1 MADTNVKIKL
11 TADGKQVRSE
21 LKLIDRELQEL
32 GGKEVKGKP
41 KTKQQGEKSERD
53 KANEARTNAKQES
66 RDKVTESLYKEAS
79 LIRKELQKL
88 NKSGVGGQSSG
99 GSTTPPSSN
108 GGDNGGST
116 PNIPS
121 GGGSGDGGNGSKIAS
136 ALGKLAMAGA
146 AIKVLSSAINSLNS
160 SAMEAQAGE
169 SLAYK
174 TYGSTLAYTDYNDA
188 RKDASNIGSP
198 YGFDYETVMSAGK
211 ANMSKAGFTTLANYE
226 ADMTGILQT
235 SKAWGIDT
243 SNLGETSGFM
253 SSIGVT
259 KSGDQTRF
267 ANILAESIVDAQM
280 TGREDEQLQVL
291 EQIAESLAS
300 VNTTVSEKNVTDQLN
315 LYNALIS
322 QNENLKG
329 SRGASLIES
338 ASDLARSGDTSL
350 DILAGLNTEFTG
362 KSGYIE
368 LRKMAEENPT
378 EYWRRVVNGARQYG
392 YDDEDIK
399 YKLLKSSG
407 LSTSQIDDLLSGI
420 DNVENFKMEDT
431 TEGEKAT
438 QERTENYQG
447 SDVFTQEQYDIEK
460 KEASD
465 DRGNFWNDIKNPFRS
480 LYNNAPDWA
489 KQIFNG
495 VDFGVKAGGT
505 ILGAKGLSSLAGKLF
520 GGGSA
525 ASGGGGFVSSILG
538 KFGFGSSAAAGGTAA
553 AEGAAATA
561 AGAAGATE
569 AGAAAGSLAAGEAA
583 AAGAGEA
590 ALAGEAAAGSAAAGG
605 TAAAEGAAA
614 TAAGAAGATEAG
626 AAAGSLAAGE
636 AAAAGAGEAALAGE
650 AAAGSAA
657 AGGGALSTAASVAL
671 PLAIAAQGFLIGT
684 DIDED
689 NNVKL
694 TYGDVS
700 KSVFVQA
707 AKDIKQQSEDAE
719 ENYGSMWAADWNPLK
734 GLWRKDGTIWQQ
746 KQNGTYGKKH
756 PDAKSDILN
765 SETGDYY
772 TYRELDDIEAQN
784 AKNSIQWSKDNA
796 DDVEAFKRSLANSV
810 DKNGNI
816 DLSFMEGV
824 DVATA
829 QELFKSVFGTDVFTS
844 GKLQGMSYMMSPGST
859 LSDVD
864 FGKSEE
870 NWYAN
875 QLKDS
880 GLFDDFIKDNQSL
893 IDTESTLTESVDTL
907 ATEVSEM
914 RKWLEDNGYQ
924 GTAVW
929 TDETVKKTYNEQ
941 HSNSSAT
948 TETTSLNP
956 MSNTKNQG
964 TKWQWWN
971 PFTWFGTSH
980 ATGNDYVPYDNYLA
994 SLHKGEMVLT
1004 SFEADQYRQGKVDK
1018 KDDGFGTSHATGN
1031 DYVPYDNYLAS
1042 LHKGEMVLTSFEA
1055 DQYRQG
1061 KVDKKDDGFGTSH
1074 ALNLNLNI
1082 TGAINGLTAEN
1093 QNMITQAIIAELSQ
1107 GGLTNMISNGF
1118 QRVQNY

>member
-108 GGDNGGST
+108 GGDSDGGT

-121 GGGSGDGGNGSKIAS
+121 GGGSGDGGNSSKIAS

-160 SAMEAQAGE
+160 SAREAQAGE

-243 SNLGETSGFM
+243 NNLGETSGFM

-315 LYNALIS
+315 LYNALVS

-329 SRGASLIES
+329 SRGASLVES

-407 LSTSQIDDLLSGI
+407 LSTSQIDDLLNGI

-447 SDVFTQEQYDIEK
+447 SDAFTQEQYDIEK

-538 KFGFGSSAAAGGTAA
+538 KFGFGSSAAAG
-553 AEGAAATA
+553 
-561 AGAAGATE
+561 
-569 AGAAAGSLAAGEAA
+569 EAA

-590 ALAGEAAAGSAAAGG
+590 ALAG
-605 TAAAEGAAA
+605 
-614 TAAGAAGATEAG
+614 
-626 AAAGSLAAGE
+626 
-636 AAAAGAGEAALAGE
+636 GE
-650 AAAGSAA
+650 AAAGGAA
-657 AGGGALSTAASVAL
+657 AGGGLSAAANIAL

-707 AKDIKQQSEDAE
+707 AKDIKQQSKDAE
-719 ENYGSMWAADWNPLK
+719 ENYGSMWAADWNPLN
-734 GLWRKDGTIWQQ
+734 GLWRKDGTVWQQ

-765 SETGDYY
+765 PDTGDYY

-784 AKNSIQWSKDNA
+784 TKNSIQWSKDNA
-796 DDVEAFKRSLANSV
+796 DDVDAFKRSLANSV

-864 FGKSEE
+864 FGKNEE
-870 NWYAN
+870 DWYAN

-907 ATEVSEM
+907 STEVSEM
-914 RKWLEDNGYQ
+914 RKWLEDNGYR

-1018 KDDGFGTSHATGN
+1018 KDDGFGTSHA
-1031 DYVPYDNYLAS
+1031 
-1042 LHKGEMVLTSFEA
+1042 
-1055 DQYRQG
+1055 
-1061 KVDKKDDGFGTSH
+1061 
-1074 ALNLNLNI
+1074 LNLNLNI

-1107 GGLTNMISNGF
+1107 GGLNSMISNGF

>member
-160 SAMEAQAGE
+160 SAREAQAGE

-174 TYGSTLAYTDYNDA
+174 IYGSTLAYTDYNDA

-243 SNLGETSGFM
+243 NNLGETSGFM

-447 SDVFTQEQYDIEK
+447 SDAFTQEQYDIEK

-590 ALAGEAAAGSAAAGG
+590 ALAGEAAAGGAAAGG
-605 TAAAEGAAA
+605 
-614 TAAGAAGATEAG
+614 
-626 AAAGSLAAGE
+626 S
-636 AAAAGAGEAALAGE
+636 
-650 AAAGSAA
+650 
-657 AGGGALSTAASVAL
+657 ALSTAASVAL

-719 ENYGSMWAADWNPLK
+719 ENYGSMWAADWNPLN

-864 FGKSEE
+864 FGKGEE
-870 NWYAN
+870 DWYAN

-1018 KDDGFGTSHATGN
+1018 KN
-1031 DYVPYDNYLAS
+1031 
-1042 LHKGEMVLTSFEA
+1042 
-1055 DQYRQG
+1055 
-1061 KVDKKDDGFGTSH
+1061 DGFGTSH

-1107 GGLTNMISNGF
+1107 GGLNSMISNGF

>member
-116 PNIPS
+116 PNVPS

-160 SAMEAQAGE
+160 SAREAQAGE

-174 TYGSTLAYTDYNDA
+174 TYGSTLAYTDYNEA

-243 SNLGETSGFM
+243 NNLGETSGFM

-315 LYNALIS
+315 LYNALVS

-329 SRGASLIES
+329 SRGASLVES

-447 SDVFTQEQYDIEK
+447 SDAFTQEQYDIEK

-538 KFGFGSSAAAGGTAA
+538 KFGFGSG
-553 AEGAAATA
+553 
-561 AGAAGATE
+561 
-569 AGAAAGSLAAGEAA
+569 
-583 AAGAGEA
+583 
-590 ALAGEAAAGSAAAGG
+590 
-605 TAAAEGAAA
+605 
-614 TAAGAAGATEAG
+614 
-626 AAAGSLAAGE
+626 
-636 AAAAGAGEAALAGE
+636 
-650 AAAGSAA
+650 AA
-657 AGGGALSTAASVAL
+657 AGGGISLAGLGAAAALVAVAPLLTSGGSYKHLTASGRASDANDWMDRYSAEMGKDNVSIDDKWEEVKNSSGVFYGKDGSGENGSYTKQDLQDRYNARQEMMDFYGSSVGQYYL
-671 PLAIAAQGFLIGT
+671 YDEIQSHLKKGGK
-684 DIDED
+684 IDED
-689 NNVKL
+689 YLNGLFSWTSDKGV
-694 TYGDVS
+694 TYTGSQDDIEKILGDMYGGDFTDNFS
-700 KSVFVQA
+700 RSFFGYSGRWNDDKISSWWEDYGKGWDSDDAKTNGYLYLGDKKTTDPSEYYKNLVQSA
-707 AKDIKQQSEDAE
+707 RDEGYDDASIKQMIQQA
-719 ENYGSMWAADWNPLK
+719 G
-734 GLWRKDGTIWQQ
+734 GLSSKEAQ
-746 KQNGTYGKKH
+746 KVL
-756 PDAKSDILN
+756 DDN
-765 SETGDYY
+765 SETIISN
-772 TYRELDDIEAQN
+772 TEALD
-784 AKNSIQWSKDNA
+784 
-796 DDVEAFKRSLANSV
+796 SL
-810 DKNGNI
+810 
-816 DLSFMEGV
+816 
-824 DVATA
+824 T
-829 QELFKSVFGTDVFTS
+829 
-844 GKLQGMSYMMSPGST
+844 
-859 LSDVD
+859 
-864 FGKSEE
+864 
-870 NWYAN
+870 
-875 QLKDS
+875 
-880 GLFDDFIKDNQSL
+880 
-893 IDTESTLTESVDTL
+893 
-907 ATEVSEM
+907 TEVSEM
-914 RKWLEDNGYQ
+914 RKWLESNGYQ

-929 TDETVKKTYNEQ
+929 TDDTVKDTYEKE
-941 HSNSSAT
+941 HS
-948 TETTSLNP
+948 TTSGTDTGISNP
-956 MSNTKNQG
+956 LSNNKNVG
-964 TKWQWWN
+964 TKWNFWN
-971 PFTWFGTSH
+971 
-980 ATGNDYVPYDNYLA
+980 
-994 SLHKGEMVLT
+994 
-1004 SFEADQYRQGKVDK
+1004 RI
-1018 KDDGFGTSHATGN
+1018 FGTSHATGN

-1107 GGLTNMISNGF
+1107 GGLNSMISNGF

>member
-108 GGDNGGST
+108 GGDSGGGT

-160 SAMEAQAGE
+160 SAREAQAGE

-174 TYGSTLAYTDYNDA
+174 TYGNTLAYTDYNDA

-243 SNLGETSGFM
+243 NNLGETSGFM

-329 SRGASLIES
+329 SRGASLVES

-407 LSTSQIDDLLSGI
+407 LSTSQIDDLLNGI

-447 SDVFTQEQYDIEK
+447 SDAFTQEQYDIEK

-590 ALAGEAAAGSAAAGG
+590 ALAGEAAAGG
-605 TAAAEGAAA
+605 
-614 TAAGAAGATEAG
+614 
-626 AAAGSLAAGE
+626 
-636 AAAAGAGEAALAGE
+636 
-650 AAAGSAA
+650 AA

-719 ENYGSMWAADWNPLK
+719 ENYGSMWAADWNPLN

-864 FGKSEE
+864 FGKGEE
-870 NWYAN
+870 EWYAN

-1018 KDDGFGTSHATGN
+1018 KDDGFGTSHA
-1031 DYVPYDNYLAS
+1031 
-1042 LHKGEMVLTSFEA
+1042 
-1055 DQYRQG
+1055 
-1061 KVDKKDDGFGTSH
+1061 
-1074 ALNLNLNI
+1074 LNLNLNI

-1107 GGLTNMISNGF
+1107 GGLNSMISNGF